1 MFSHDIVNRL
11 YGLALHFCFCFRIS
25 PANTLY
31 WPDVG
36 LLLVHRLRLRRWPN
50 IKPTLGVSCVLILSG
65 FIIVF
70 LTVLQ
75 DILIGFMI
83 GLALPCWFVI
93 ESLTTDYV
101 APTLPMVTSGCNHTT
116 YDVTMTN
123 STVHTSTAQYLMTN
137 SSTVNDVHSHQEKSV
152 IMLTFFFFA
161 ILWNAV
167 TSLGENK
174 VI

>member
-1 MFSHDIVNRL
+1 M
-11 YGLALHFCFCFRIS
+11 
-25 PANTLY
+25 
-31 WPDVG
+31 
-36 LLLVHRLRLRRWPN
+36 LVHRLRCWPN
-50 IKPTLGVSCVLILSG
+50 IKPTLGVSCILILSG
-65 FIIVF
+65 YFIIVF

-101 APTLPMVTSGCNHTT
+101 APTLPMVTSGCNHTI
-116 YDVTMTN
+116 YDVTMMN

-152 IMLTFFFFA
+152 IMLTFLFFA
-161 ILWNAV
+161 IL
-167 TSLGENK
+167 
-174 VI
+174 